1 MGLTFLL
8 KTTYLL
14 PLTGGALVL
23 ALVGLGNRASQR
35 HGYGPLAVGVLSA
48 AVLMIGRFVVTS
60 DPIMYIGGGLLVV
73 ASIWNSWP
81 KKRPAPTVV
90 KLQFPCDSVSQS
102 KEN

>member
-8 KTTYLL
+8 KTTYLI
-14 PLTGGALVL
+14 PLMVVALVV
-23 ALVGLGNRASQR
+23 AVIGLGVRAGQR

-60 DPIMYIGGGLLVV
+60 DPMMYIGGGLLVV

-81 KKRPAPTVV
+81 KKRPPPALVEIEV
-90 KLQFPCDSVSQS
+90 PCDSVSQS